1 LTDSKDARTR
11 GDVVGGALAA
21 LASLQFGVIVVVG
34 KRVLGRGMSVE
45 SMLAFRFAVAA
56 IVLTIALVAFRRPL
70 VAAPG
75 EREGL
80 ALLAVFGYGVEAT
93 FFFTAAQHGTA
104 AAVTLLFFTYPVFV
118 ALGAW
123 VFGRGAPARL
133 TMLALVC
140 ALIGAAI
147 VAGTGTGLSVEVAG
161 VLFALAAALTFSG
174 YLVGADFVLRRT
186 NPLTSAMWVSGG
198 ASAGLFLFAA
208 VSSRFTLP
216 TGTEDVWAIVVM
228 GVASAGAFACLMGAL
243 QRIGAVRTA
252 IVSATEPLS
261 AALLGYL
268 YLGES
273 VSVGTGVGGAL
284 ILVGAVLASLARGAR
299 PREQQIP

>member
-1 LTDSKDARTR
+1 M
-11 GDVVGGALAA
+11 GGALAA

-34 KRVLGRGMSVE
+34 KRVLERGMSVE

-56 IVLTIALVAFRRPL
+56 VVLTVALVVLGRPL

-75 EREGL
+75 ERRGL

-93 FFFTAAQHGTA
+93 FFFTAATHGTA

-118 ALGAW
+118 MLGAW
-123 VFGRGAPARL
+123 SFGRGAPARL
-133 TMLALVC
+133 TMIALLC
-140 ALIGAAI
+140 ALAGAAI
-147 VAGTGTGLSVEVAG
+147 VAGTGAGLSVEVAG
-161 VLFALAAALTFSG
+161 VVFAMAAALTFSG
-174 YLVGADFVLRRT
+174 YLVGADFVLRKT
-186 NPLTSAMWVSGG
+186 NPMTSAMWVSGG
-198 ASAGLFLFAA
+198 ASAGLFVYAA
-208 VSSRFTLP
+208 ISGRFTPP
-216 TGTEDVWAIVVM
+216 TGSQDIWAILVM
-228 GVASAGAFACLMGAL
+228 GLASAGAFVCLMGAL

-252 IVSATEPLS
+252 IVSATEPLA

-273 VSVGTGVGGAL
+273 VSAGTAAGGAL
-284 ILVGAVLASLARGAR
+284 ILVGAVLASLARAVT

>member
-1 LTDSKDARTR
+1 
-11 GDVVGGALAA
+11 VGGALAA
-21 LASLQFGVIVVVG
+21 LASLQFGIIVVVG
-34 KRVLGRGMSVE
+34 KRVLERGMSVE
-45 SMLAFRFAVAA
+45 SMLAFRFVVAA
-56 IVLTIALVAFRRPL
+56 IVLTVALVALGRPL
-70 VAAPG
+70 VAARG
-75 EREGL
+75 ERNGL

-118 ALGAW
+118 MLGAW
-123 VFGRGAPARL
+123 AFGRGAPARL
-133 TMLALVC
+133 TMIALLC
-140 ALIGAAI
+140 AVVGAAI
-147 VAGTGTGLSVEVAG
+147 VAGTGAGLSVEVAG

-198 ASAGLFLFAA
+198 ASAGLFLFA
-208 VSSRFTLP
+208 VISSRFTPP
-216 TGTEDVWAIVVM
+216 TGSDDVWAIVVM
-228 GVASAGAFACLMGAL
+228 GFASAGAFVCLMGAL

-273 VSVGTGVGGAL
+273 VSAGTAAGGAL
-284 ILVGAVLASLARGAR
+284 ILVGAVLASLARAAA
-299 PREQQIP
+299 PREPQIP

>member
-1 LTDSKDARTR
+1 M
-11 GDVVGGALAA
+11 GGALAA

-34 KRVLGRGMSVE
+34 KRVLERGMSVE
-45 SMLAFRFAVAA
+45 SMLAFRFAVAG
-56 IVLTIALVAFRRPL
+56 IVLTVALVALGRPL
-70 VAAPG
+70 IAAPG
-75 EREGL
+75 ERKGL

-118 ALGAW
+118 MLGAW
-123 VFGRGAPARL
+123 AFGRGARPVSRRSRSCARSPVPRSWPGR
-133 TMLALVC
+133 APVC
-140 ALIGAAI
+140 RSRSRGSCSRWRRLC
-147 VAGTGTGLSVEVAG
+147 
-161 VLFALAAALTFSG
+161 TFSG
-174 YLVGADFVLRRT
+174 YLVGADFVLRTT
-186 NPLTSAMWVSGG
+186 NPMTSAMWVSGG
-198 ASAGLFLFAA
+198 ASVGLFLFAA
-208 VSSRFTLP
+208 ISGRFTQP
-216 TGTEDVWAIVVM
+216 TGSQDVWAIVVM
-228 GVASAGAFACLMGAL
+228 GFASAGAFVCLMGAL

-273 VSVGTGVGGAL
+273 VSAGTAAGGAL
-284 ILVGAVLASLARGAR
+284 ILVGAVLASLARAVT